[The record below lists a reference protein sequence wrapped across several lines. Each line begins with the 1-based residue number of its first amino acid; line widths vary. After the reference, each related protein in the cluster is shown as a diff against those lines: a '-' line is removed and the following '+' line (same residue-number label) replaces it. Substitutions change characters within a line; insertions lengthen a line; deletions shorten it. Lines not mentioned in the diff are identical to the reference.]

1 MQNHAKSPVVAV
13 MSANQVKTMPEL
25 VFTIVYD
32 KRENNEQNMTATYGW
47 PERDVRMKNLGA
59 FPAAARPSVN

>member
-25 VFTIVYD
+25 VFTIMYD
-32 KRENNEQNMTATYGW
+32 KREKNEQ
-47 PERDVRMKNLGA
+47 K
-59 FPAAARPSVN
+59 